1 MLWEVGNAA
10 FSVYVAQEP
19 LKNERPI
26 TYESRDP
33 NGSLLTGLKGKK
45 LQTRAFAFWELAYI
59 AERFEGRRKSI
70 YEDIDRKGG
79 SAWSQILGV
88 CLGVISG
95 VTLRIAEYERPP
107 AAAPSSTA
115 SNQDFISGLP
125 RLAPP
130 IKDSLKKPGDLFGNA
145 AKPTS
150 ASESA
155 LQAVGKYAKNHG
167 QSPNSGL
174 SPKSRK
180 LLEKA
185 EGVILTPA
193 QKQMMAAQ
201 DVTGLFRDWALWVVS
216 SEIGWPFRQEYRRR
230 IAAVVLGSP
239 YGDVGIIVDAIDSL
253 TRFAVCSLTEDK
265 FGNVQRDVKLI
276 IQTLTTTITQL
287 EGFKSRVGKHWTDVK
302 SRQESPEVDTVLAA
316 LKSGLGE
323 LVTAFGDYSEDL
335 RLSQS
340 EMRMARE
347 AATPAAAPRLRRP
360 TPGPERS
367 ARVRRPS
374 LLKKLAHPEDLIP
387 LFPNGAYVGW
397 SGFTGVGYPKKIP
410 TMLADHVE
418 KNGLEGKLK
427 YTLFV
432 GASSGAET
440 ENRWAALN
448 MIERR
453 SPHQVGKQIAK
464 GINNGNIKFFDKHL
478 SMFPVDLVYG
488 FYTKDR
494 PNKKLDVVV
503 VEASAITEDG
513 GIIPGASVGA
523 SPELIQMADKI
534 IVEVNTAIPNMEGLH
549 DITMTQLPPHRKP
562 YLIMA
567 PEDRIGTTCIPV
579 DSEKIVAII
588 ESDYQDQT
596 VPNSPEDESSR
607 AIARHLIEFLE
618 HEVKHDRLPK
628 NLLPLQSGI
637 GNIANAVIGGLAES
651 NFQNLKVWTEVLQ
664 DTFLDLFDSGRL
676 DFATATSIRFSPDGF
691 KRFYDGWEQYH
702 NKLLLRSQQVSNSPE
717 IIRRLGVI
725 GMNTPVEVD
734 IYAHANSTCVMGS
747 RMLNGLGGSADF
759 LRSAKYSIMHT
770 PSTRPTKS
778 DPHGVS
784 CIVPMCTH
792 IDQTEHDLDV
802 IVTEQGLADVRGL
815 SPKERALVIIRKCAH
830 PEYRP
835 ILEDYFKKAEFECM
849 RRGWGH
855 EPHLL
860 WNRSM
865 KKIKTWG

>member
-1 MLWEVGNAA
+1 MASAA
-10 FSVYVAQEP
+10 
-19 LKNERPI
+19 
-26 TYESRDP
+26 
-33 NGSLLTGLKGKK
+33 
-45 LQTRAFAFWELAYI
+45 I
-59 AERFEGRRKSI
+59 AS
-70 YEDIDRKGG
+70 
-79 SAWSQILGV
+79 
-88 CLGVISG
+88 
-95 VTLRIAEYERPP
+95 
-107 AAAPSSTA
+107 
-115 SNQDFISGLP
+115 
-125 RLAPP
+125 
-130 IKDSLKKPGDLFGNA
+130 
-145 AKPTS
+145 
-150 ASESA
+150 
-155 LQAVGKYAKNHG
+155 
-167 QSPNSGL
+167 
-174 SPKSRK
+174 
-180 LLEKA
+180 
-185 EGVILTPA
+185 
-193 QKQMMAAQ
+193 
-201 DVTGLFRDWALWVVS
+201 
-216 SEIGWPFRQEYRRR
+216 
-230 IAAVVLGSP
+230 
-239 YGDVGIIVDAIDSL
+239 
-253 TRFAVCSLTEDK
+253 
-265 FGNVQRDVKLI
+265 
-276 IQTLTTTITQL
+276 
-287 EGFKSRVGKHWTDVK
+287 
-302 SRQESPEVDTVLAA
+302 AA
-316 LKSGLGE
+316 LKS
-323 LVTAFGDYSEDL
+323 
-335 RLSQS
+335 
-340 EMRMARE
+340 
-347 AATPAAAPRLRRP
+347 
-360 TPGPERS
+360 
-367 ARVRRPS
+367 RVARPS
-374 LLKKLAHPEDLIP
+374 LLKKLCHPEDLIHH
-387 LFPNGAYVGW
+387 FPNGAYVGW

-418 KNGLEGKLK
+418 KNGLQGKLK

-453 SPHQVGKQIAK
+453 SPHQVGKSIAK

-494 PNKKLDVVV
+494 PNKKLDVVI

-513 GIIPGASVGA
+513 GIVPGASVGA

-534 IVEVNTAIPNMEGLH
+534 IIEVNTAIPNMQGLH

-567 PEDRIGTTCIPV
+567 PEDRIGTTTIPV
-579 DSEKIVAII
+579 DSEKIVAIV

-596 VPNSPEDESSR
+596 VANSPEDDSSR

-691 KRFYDGWEQYH
+691 KRFYDNWDHYH

-770 PSTRPTKS
+770 PSTRPSKT

-815 SPKERALVIIRKCAH
+815 SPKERAKVIIEKCAH
-830 PEYRP
+830 PEYKP
-835 ILEDYFKKAEFECM
+835 ILEDYFAKAEFECM

-860 WNRSM
+860 WNSFDMHKALDLEGSM

>member
-1 MLWEVGNAA
+1 MASAA
-10 FSVYVAQEP
+10 V
-19 LKNERPI
+19 L
-26 TYESRDP
+26 
-33 NGSLLTGLKGKK
+33 
-45 LQTRAFAFWELAYI
+45 
-59 AERFEGRRKSI
+59 
-70 YEDIDRKGG
+70 
-79 SAWSQILGV
+79 
-88 CLGVISG
+88 
-95 VTLRIAEYERPP
+95 
-107 AAAPSSTA
+107 TA
-115 SNQDFISGLP
+115 S
-125 RLAPP
+125 
-130 IKDSLKKPGDLFGNA
+130 
-145 AKPTS
+145 
-150 ASESA
+150 
-155 LQAVGKYAKNHG
+155 
-167 QSPNSGL
+167 
-174 SPKSRK
+174 
-180 LLEKA
+180 
-185 EGVILTPA
+185 
-193 QKQMMAAQ
+193 
-201 DVTGLFRDWALWVVS
+201 
-216 SEIGWPFRQEYRRR
+216 
-230 IAAVVLGSP
+230 
-239 YGDVGIIVDAIDSL
+239 
-253 TRFAVCSLTEDK
+253 
-265 FGNVQRDVKLI
+265 
-276 IQTLTTTITQL
+276 
-287 EGFKSRVGKHWTDVK
+287 
-302 SRQESPEVDTVLAA
+302 AA
-316 LKSGLGE
+316 LKS
-323 LVTAFGDYSEDL
+323 
-335 RLSQS
+335 
-340 EMRMARE
+340 
-347 AATPAAAPRLRRP
+347 
-360 TPGPERS
+360 
-367 ARVRRPS
+367 RVRRPS
-374 LLKKLAHPEDLIP
+374 LLKKLAKPEDLMP
-387 LFPNGAYVGW
+387 LFPNGAYIGW

-494 PNKKLDVVV
+494 PNKKLDVVI

-513 GIIPGASVGA
+513 GIVPGASVGA

-534 IVEVNTAIPNMEGLH
+534 IVEVNTAIPSMEGLH

-567 PEDRIGTTCIPV
+567 PEDRIGTTSIPV
-579 DSEKIVAII
+579 DTEKIVAIV

-596 VPNSPEDESSR
+596 VANAPADATSR
-607 AIARHLIEFLE
+607 AIANHLIEFLE
-618 HEVKHDRLPK
+618 YEVKHDRLPK

-651 NFQNLKVWTEVLQ
+651 NFKNLKVWTEVLQ

-676 DFATATSIRFSPDGF
+676 DFATATSIRFSPEGF
-691 KRFYDGWEQYH
+691 KRFYDGWEQYN

-759 LRSAKYSIMHT
+759 LRSSKYSIMHT
-770 PSTRPTKS
+770 PSTRPSKT

-792 IDQTEHDLDV
+792 VDQTEHDLDV

-815 SPKERALVIIRKCAH
+815 SPKERAKVIIEKCAH
-830 PEYRP
+830 PEYKP

-849 RRGWGH
+849 RRGWGIYQPSSTEE
-855 EPHLL
+855 EPSHKSEFCQTASRRVPLEEDGRDIDRAIFIMDDDLPSKPRVRLPVMTTGVASLVAVQKLQDDLAKAELELGDLRYQYKEEKVAWFKKKQQMAETFKASRESLL
-860 WNRSM
+860 TRCNEKIQEIKSRGKENILAQLTEQDARGLLESNQIMKETLAAATSDIKSQIQEDFESKARETSKSYGCRDFPSPCEPVQRRHPEKEIGRALAAASDWTDDETRDFIAKSPTARSIIMHNVRKQVLASLEKAKAEIKVKLEAEFEEKLKAAEEKTKVIESKQVM
-865 KKIKTWG
+865 KGPQHHPMFGLGSANLSLNSMHNPASNLMTARPAFGQSAGSSWSGSFGPRASSVTKRTREIDDVSRDEHQQKKVCRDGGKPQ